1 MNTLH
6 NRHPGFRGG
15 LFSRTRT
22 KRVEQTSN
30 SISSGTFVAEA
41 ENCLRAG

>member
-15 LFSRTRT
+15 LFSHTRTR
-22 KRVEQTSN
+22 RIEQTSN
-30 SISSGTFVAEA
+30 SISSATFVAEA
-41 ENCLRAG
+41 QSYLRAG